1 MNLAKRKPAG
11 EADYDKALRHQE
23 RAEKRRQR
31 GIHLVQA
38 DETPVEP
45 VETPARVPFHQR
57 ALPETPARPP
67 VKARAAGT
75 ARYLWAVTRAHGH
88 HHTWTALKQTG
99 RGGKVAGAWWMA
111 WVQQKDAK
119 RFAKKAADAGDKK
132 AHANHHSNAQRGMY
146 AAWAALLAF
155 ALLELSPVAA
165 VTAAGLSWDLP
176 RALLWAA
183 LVWGVTA
190 AVLAAIG
197 RRQPGETA
205 PAVTS
210 KQAKVPAPEVITTA
224 FEKTGFP
231 GAELVGT
238 PAIEGKG
245 INRRLRV
252 IVDLAPAKDATA
264 SAVIKKRET
273 LAGNLRRN
281 VALVHLAQGAHAG
294 QVIVTILDV
303 DPMAGEPVPSPLL
316 ALTEWCLWDAVP
328 WGFDIRGHQVSLPL
342 LWTSLLVGAKPR
354 MGKTF
359 AIRTLVL
366 AAVMDVHCRVYLWD
380 GKGGGD
386 YRMFRQLC
394 AWFGQGHNPKKN
406 QPAECLKMLRAV
418 SDLVADRNE
427 KIDALPTHLRPQGK
441 LTREVSR
448 NPKYGLPLILVVI
461 SETQRMLADDKHG
474 ADIRNEL
481 IALAQNAPSCG
492 VILVVDAQRPT
503 QTTGKGS
510 LGDLPPAMG
519 SRAAFK
525 VMDAGE
531 SNVILGDGMAGA
543 GWDSSIFP
551 DDYEGVCLLRSGAE
565 VEEGPKGVQQVKTF
579 YADDTQ
585 LEAKCAEL
593 LAARSGEAAV
603 EDDGPVVSLVK
614 PDPVEETR
622 ARLLAVFEP
631 DEDKLPL
638 AGLALRLDV
647 EQVEARHLVIDAGGK
662 ITTIRWDGG
671 YTEGVKRASLGVE

>member
-1 MNLAKRKPAG
+1 MNLSLAKRKPDGAG
-11 EADYDKALRHQE
+11 DYEDALKGQE
-23 RAEKRRQR
+23 RDEKRRRR
-31 GIHLVQA
+31 GIHLVTDTDTEA
-38 DETPVEP
+38 VEAP
-45 VETPARVPFHQR
+45 ERVPFHQR
-57 ALPETPARPP
+57 DLPAPPPAPSRSEL
-67 VKARAAGT
+67 AGSI
-75 ARYLWAVTRAHGH
+75 RYLRALAKVHVRHGH
-88 HHTWTALKQTG
+88 RHTWTLLKWDA
-99 RGGKVAGAWWMA
+99 RGARIVWRSWLAWA
-111 WVQQKDAK
+111 QQADAK
-119 RFAKKAADAGDKK
+119 RFAKKAAEAGDKK
-132 AHANHHSNAQRGMY
+132 GHANHHSNAQRGTALAIGC
-146 AAWAALLAF
+146 AAGV
-155 ALLELSPVAA
+155 ALLEASPALA
-165 VTAAGLSWDLP
+165 VGAAGLSWDLP
-176 RALLWAA
+176 RALTWA
-183 LVWGVTA
+183 LIVWGVTA
-190 AVLAAIG
+190 AVLAHVG
-197 RRQPGETA
+197 RTPRDKAATA
-205 PAVTS
+205 APTQAAVPT
-210 KQAKVPAPEVITTA
+210 PDVILSA
-224 FEKTGFP
+224 FEKTGYP
-231 GAELVGT
+231 GAETVGA
-238 PAIEGKG
+238 PSIEGKG

-264 SAVIKKRET
+264 TAVIKKREV
-273 LAGNLRRN
+273 LASNLRRN
-281 VALVHLAQGAHAG
+281 IACVHLAQGGHAG
-294 QVIVTILDV
+294 QVILTILDQ
-303 DPMAGEPVPSPLL
+303 DPMAGPPVPSPLL
-316 ALTEWCLWDAVP
+316 SMTEWCLWDAVP

-366 AAVMDVHCRVYLWD
+366 AAVMDAHCRVYLWD

-386 YRMFRQLC
+386 YRMFRPLC

-406 QPAECLKMLRAV
+406 QPSECLKMLRAV
-418 SDLVADRNE
+418 SDLVAERNE

-474 ADIRNEL
+474 AEIRNEL

-565 VEEGPKGVQQVKTF
+565 VEEGPKGVQQVKTY

-593 LAARSGEAAV
+593 VALRSDEEPDESGGA
-603 EDDGPVVSLVK
+603 VSLVK
-614 PDPVEETR
+614 PDPADTAR

-631 DEDKLPL
+631 DEDRVPL

-647 EQVEARHLVIDAGGK
+647 EQVEARHLVIDAGGR
-662 ITTIRWDGG
+662 ITSIRWEGSVV
-671 YTEGVKRASLGVE
+671 EGVKRASLGVC

>member
-1 MNLAKRKPAG
+1 VNLARRKPDGA
-11 EADYDKALRHQE
+11 ADYDKALRTQE
-23 RAEKRRQR
+23 RADKRRER
-31 GIHLVQA
+31 GIHLVKA
-38 DETPVEP
+38 DDAP
-45 VETPARVPFHQR
+45 VETVERVPFHQR
-57 ALPETPARPP
+57 DLPEKPERAAA
-67 VKARAAGT
+67 KARLAGS
-75 ARYLWAVTRAHGH
+75 ARYLWAVTRVHGH
-88 HHTWTALKQTG
+88 RHTWTVLKRSG
-99 RGGKVAGAWWMA
+99 RGAKVAGAWWMV

-132 AHANHHSNAQRGMY
+132 GHSNHHSNAQRGML

-155 ALLELSPVAA
+155 GLLEVSPLAA

-176 RALLWAA
+176 RALVWAA
-183 LVWGVTA
+183 LVWGGTA
-190 AVLAAIG
+190 AVLAVLG
-197 RRQPGETA
+197 RQPTEKTVA
-205 PAVTS
+205 ATPEQAAVPT
-210 KQAKVPAPEVITTA
+210 PDVILSA
-224 FEKTGFP
+224 FEKTGYP
-231 GAELVGT
+231 GAQTVGA
-238 PAIEGKG
+238 PSIEGKG

-264 SAVIKKRET
+264 SAVIKKREV
-273 LAGNLRRN
+273 LASNLRRN
-281 VALVHLAQGAHAG
+281 IACVHLAQGGHAG
-294 QVIVTILDV
+294 QVILTILDQ
-303 DPMAGEPVPSPLL
+303 DPMAGPPVPSPLL
-316 ALTEWCLWDAVP
+316 TMSEWCLWDAVP

-386 YRMFRQLC
+386 YRMFRHLC
-394 AWFGQGHNPKKN
+394 VWFGQGHNPKKG
-406 QPAECLKMLRAV
+406 QPADCLKMLRAV

-492 VILVVDAQRPT
+492 VILIVDAQRPT

-585 LEAKCAEL
+585 LEAKCAEI
-593 LAARSGEAAV
+593 LATRCAV
-603 EDDGPVVSLVK
+603 SVLDADEDGPVVSLVK
-614 PDPVEETR
+614 PDPAAEAR
-622 ARLLAVFEP
+622 ARLLEVFEP

-638 AGLALRLDV
+638 SALAMRLDV
-647 EQVEARHLVIDAGGK
+647 EQVEARHLVIDADGK

-671 YTEGVKRASLGVE
+671 YVEGVKRASLGVE